1 MNQDYDFL
9 FKLLLIGDYGVG
21 KSCLVLRFADNI
33 YNEAHITT
41 IGVDFKIHYVD
52 IDGSRIK
59 LHIWDAHGG
68 KKFREITSAYYRGVH
83 GVLIVFDI
91 TDVVSFNDV
100 KYWLNEITKWASK
113 NVNKL
118 LVGNKSDLDSQRAVT
133 FEEGQEFAKS
143 MGMEYIETSAK
154 NSTNVDEAFLM
165 LIRQINE
172 RMKPEPLSAAS
183 EGEGKN
189 RCVCC

>member
-1 MNQDYDFL
+1 MT
-9 FKLLLIGDYGVG
+9 
-21 KSCLVLRFADNI
+21 ST
-33 YNEAHITT
+33 YN
-41 IGVDFKIHYVD
+41 
-52 IDGSRIK
+52 R
-59 LHIWDAHGG
+59 
-68 KKFREITSAYYRGVH
+68 VH
-83 GVLIVFDI
+83 GILIVFDI
-91 TDVVSFNDV
+91 TRAYSLNDV
-100 KYWLNEITKWASK
+100 KYWLSEITKYAHE

-118 LVGNKSDLDSQRAVT
+118 LVGNKFDLDSQRVVT
-133 FEEGQEFAKS
+133 FEQGQEFAKS

>member
-1 MNQDYDFL
+1 MT
-9 FKLLLIGDYGVG
+9 
-21 KSCLVLRFADNI
+21 ST
-33 YNEAHITT
+33 YN
-41 IGVDFKIHYVD
+41 
-52 IDGSRIK
+52 R
-59 LHIWDAHGG
+59 
-68 KKFREITSAYYRGVH
+68 VH
-83 GVLIVFDI
+83 GILIVFDI
-91 TDVVSFNDV
+91 TRAYSLNDV

-118 LVGNKSDLDSQRAVT
+118 LVGNKSDLDSQRVVT
-133 FEEGQEFAKS
+133 FEQGQEFAKS